1 MISLKVSREGE
12 EEGKRIDDDREGRRD
27 GVDERARSGLTS
39 KGRKKKKENEK
50 TIRRKSIRTKKL
62 YVN

>member
-39 KGRKKKKENEK
+39 KGRKKK
-50 TIRRKSIRTKKL
+50 RKTKKRYAANQYAL
-62 YVN
+62 RNYT